1 MSDNSSEQKIQS
13 TNKRKHQDFNQDDI
27 HMNQS
32 FSQLSISQ
40 RDFKKKKNTDIHR
53 SHQELSKI
61 VDNNNNKSTQQN
73 DKEENKQSSPTINC
87 QEKSKPQYL
96 KVSDRVFKQ
105 MLSNSIKDGDKL
117 VQLLDTNEKLQFVRQ
132 MTEVTNNLQYLTL
145 QRQLWQDYYNIGI
158 NEGDIWPSQLS
169 KADAK
174 LHHTC
179 RTYGFHR
186 HIIEKRQQKIK
197 HHVQRTIHELQQ
209 YLIKLQQNI
218 QQWQP
223 FIDPDILSNSINEC
237 VKNGQKRLR
246 HEFDYKRKMLEFN
259 SNDHRL
265 IKQFYDLQPNEEEV
279 C

>member
-1 MSDNSSEQKIQS
+1 
-13 TNKRKHQDFNQDDI
+13 
-27 HMNQS
+27 MNQS

-40 RDFKKKKNTDIHR
+40 RDFKKKKKNTDIHR

-61 VDNNNNKSTQQN
+61 VDNNNNQSTQQN
-73 DKEENKQSSPTINC
+73 DKEENKKSSSSIINYE
-87 QEKSKPQYL
+87 EKSKPQYL

-105 MLSNSIKDGDKL
+105 MLSKSIKDGDKI
-117 VQLLDTNEKLQFVRQ
+117 VQLLDTDEKLQFVRQ

-145 QRQLWQDYYNIGI
+145 QRQLWQDDYNIGI
-158 NEGDIWPSQLS
+158 SEGSIRTSQLS

-179 RTYGFHR
+179 RTYGFSKQ
-186 HIIEKRQQKIK
+186 IIEKRQQNIK
-197 HHVQRTIHELQQ
+197 HHVQRAIQELQQ
-209 YLIKLQQNI
+209 YLIKLQQNT

-223 FIDPDILSNSINEC
+223 FIDPDILSNAINKC
-237 VKNGQKRLR
+237 VKNGQKRLT
-246 HEFDYKRKMLEFN
+246 HEFEYKRKMLEFN

-265 IKQFYDLQPNEEEV
+265 IKQFYDLQLNEEEV